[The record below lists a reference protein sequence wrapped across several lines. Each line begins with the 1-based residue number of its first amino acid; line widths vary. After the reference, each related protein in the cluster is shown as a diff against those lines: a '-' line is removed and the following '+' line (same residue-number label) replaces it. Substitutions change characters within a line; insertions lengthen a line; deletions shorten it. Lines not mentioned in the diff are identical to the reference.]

1 MMACVGGNVARP
13 CPRERAFVDSLATSP
28 VGDDE
33 YLCRAAYEM
42 HFRSGKLQTSLIKA
56 KDLAYGELSVWRLD
70 PEDAGATNEVK
81 RHLEEHAPLVRDG
94 SRKQILKQLYAATA
108 KSIRDLSDE
117 VSLLIRLDNANRLA
131 FAEKVQAGQMTQA
144 EAEQAVLQ
152 ARSQLTSEEQRRDS
166 SNQIAN
172 AQMQAANAQRSMAI
186 SAAFSNIQA
195 GMNASAARQPTN
207 CVSSR
212 MGNQVVTNCN

>member
-1 MMACVGGNVARP
+1 MGAEKAIVA
-13 CPRERAFVDSLATSP
+13 
-28 VGDDE
+28 G
-33 YLCRAAYEM
+33 LCLLLT
-42 HFRSGKLQTSLIKA
+42 GC
-56 KDLAYGELSVWRLD
+56 G
-70 PEDAGATNEVK
+70 
-81 RHLEEHAPLVRDG
+81 
-94 SRKQILKQLYAATA
+94 YAAQREMADRITSAQAAFETA
-108 KSIRDLSDE
+108 SDYCRQQFPGNKIVE
-117 VSLLIRLDNANRLA
+117 RSRCFNAASEAHIVPVSRYPDLIRLDNANRLA

-195 GMNASAARQPTN
+195 GMNASAPRQPTH
-207 CVSSR
+207 CVSNR